1 MHKISILIFSP
12 SLCEGTLA
20 AGTGGPTGGRVE
32 GAAKAAD
39 EDGELLAG
47 RVQASRAP
55 RGWALPGAADW
66 GGCLQGF

>member
-1 MHKISILIFSP
+1 MKSEMYRNGYMHNISILIFSP
-12 SLCEGTLA
+12 SLCERTALA

-55 RGWALPGAADW
+55 RG
-66 GGCLQGF
+66 